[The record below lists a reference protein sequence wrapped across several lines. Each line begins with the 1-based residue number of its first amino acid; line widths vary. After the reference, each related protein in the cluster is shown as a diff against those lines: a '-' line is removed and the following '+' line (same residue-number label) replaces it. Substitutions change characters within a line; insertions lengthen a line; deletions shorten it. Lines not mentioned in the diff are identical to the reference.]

1 MTIIDSLIDYF
12 ETCPIIQSLPSSIK
26 VDFLTEK
33 GRAISIEPTP
43 TEPVV
48 RNYIGGSCEKQF
60 TFSLA
65 VKFNYSD
72 EARMNIENSAF
83 FSELEEWLDDQV
95 KNGNLPILDD
105 GKEATLLEV
114 TSNSYLFGVTQ
125 DMKYG
130 RYQIQCR
137 LVYDAD

>member
-1 MTIIDSLIDYF
+1 MTIVDSLINYF
-12 ETCPIIQSLPSSIK
+12 ETCPIIQTLPSSIK

-33 GRAISIEPTP
+33 GKAISIEPTP
-43 TEPVV
+43 TVPIV
-48 RNYIGGSCEKQF
+48 RSYIGGGCEKQF

-83 FSELEEWLDDQV
+83 FDKLEKWLDDQN
-95 KNGNLPILDD
+95 KEGNLPILDD
-105 GKEATLLEV
+105 GNEATLLEV
-114 TSNSYLFGVTQ
+114 TSNSYLFGITQ
-125 DMKYG
+125 DMRYG

-137 LVYDAD
+137 LVYDAE